1 MKPHPTVSPL
11 KVLTPELA
19 VRLRTFNDAA
29 RLLQCMG
36 VRLHRLEP
44 TEGRVTIAAEDARQL
59 LADGYLMGFQR
70 EASAGS
76 TRYFTRF
83 QGITLA
89 WSEPISYRDFA
100 GSKPA
105 FH

>member
-1 MKPHPTVSPL
+1 MNPHQTVSPL

-29 RLLQCMG
+29 RLLQRMG

-44 TEGRVTIAAEDARQL
+44 VDNRLTIGAEDARRL
-59 LADGYLMGFQR
+59 LEKGYLLGFQR
-70 EASAGS
+70 DASAGS
-76 TRYFTRF
+76 TRYITRF
-83 QGITLA
+83 QGVTLA

-100 GSKPA
+100 GSKPVI
-105 FH
+105 H